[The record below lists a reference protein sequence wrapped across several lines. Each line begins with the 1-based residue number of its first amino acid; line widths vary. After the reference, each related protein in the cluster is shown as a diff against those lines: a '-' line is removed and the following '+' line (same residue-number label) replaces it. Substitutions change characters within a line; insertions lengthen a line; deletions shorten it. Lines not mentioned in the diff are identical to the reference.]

1 MFYRQNSHKKTFF
14 CEILKTSINQ
24 SYSYLNES
32 IGSKLAALYADIS
45 PDITPIPILSII
57 DIIERLS
64 GYVEG
69 KNFPIK
75 RLKIYAMV
83 SPIIPATKQ
92 IVTASIKN

>member
-1 MFYRQNSHKKTFF
+1 LFYREDSHKKTFF
-14 CEILKTSINQ
+14 CKSLKTSINQ

-32 IGSKLAALYADIS
+32 IGSRLAALYAGIR
-45 PDITPIPILSII
+45 PEITPITILSSI

-64 GYVEG
+64 GNDEG
-69 KNFPIK
+69 KKFPIR
-75 RLKIYAMV
+75 RLKIYANV